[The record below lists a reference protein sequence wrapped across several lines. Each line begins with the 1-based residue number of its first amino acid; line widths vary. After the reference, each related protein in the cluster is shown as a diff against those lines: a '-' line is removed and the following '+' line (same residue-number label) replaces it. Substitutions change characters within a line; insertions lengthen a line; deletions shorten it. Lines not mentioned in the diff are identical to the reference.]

1 MKPIKFFSI
10 ALVAVFTGT
19 SAFALPS
26 IFNSK
31 LSATDKAKLERGE
44 TVIRSLKSVKEFSIT
59 TTNSKISDAQE
70 TAKALKPAY
79 LAEVIQILPYA
90 GNENLPEKI
99 SKLIMDIP
107 SYKGIPYW
115 SEQWNKYFDLYSD
128 AKIKS
133 SNTSGG
139 TQTVKADLTMEP
151 FGLINT
157 TITSQKTSDTYY
169 YVSTNDNTLKYS
181 GWTCVK
187 PGNMKS
193 IIAIVKEGNSWILYG
208 IGAVN
213 APDLFFLRDRI
224 ETSFMNRIKTFCS
237 YFFKKL

>member
-10 ALVAVFTGT
+10 ALVAVFAGA

-31 LSATDKAKLERGE
+31 LSAADKAKLERGE
-44 TVIRSLKSVKEFSIT
+44 TVIRSLKSVKDFSIT
-59 TTNSKISDAQE
+59 TTNSKINEAQE
-70 TAKALKPAY
+70 TAKSVKPAY

-99 SKLIMDIP
+99 SKLIMDVP

-128 AKIKS
+128 AQIKS
-133 SNTSGG
+133 SSTSGG
-139 TQTVKADLTMEP
+139 VQTVKADLTMEP

-157 TITSQKTSDTYY
+157 TITSKKASDSYY
-169 YVSTNDNTLKYS
+169 YVSTNDNTLKFN
-181 GWTCVK
+181 GFTGVK

-193 IIAIVKEGNSWILYG
+193 IITVVKEGDSWILYG

-213 APDLFFLRDRI
+213 APDWFFMKDRV